1 MAIIEPAA
9 HHEENLMS
17 LRSKLLYSAL
27 FAASTVAAPAAWA
40 QVQEPTPPAEE
51 YPSPAQE
58 ATPSQSEAMPS
69 QSADSPSSSTA
80 ATTPI
85 DDRKIEQFAD
95 AYVAV
100 QTIQEK
106 AASDLQ
112 TAKDAASADKVKA
125 DAESDMIA
133 AVEKSGLKVDE
144 FNQIVETMT
153 ANADVRERVAAKLQE
168 RQGGG

>member
-1 MAIIEPAA
+1 
-9 HHEENLMS
+9 MS
-17 LRSKLLYSAL
+17 LRSNLVYTAL
-27 FAASTVAAPAAWA
+27 FAASAVGAPAAWA
-40 QVQEPTPPAEE
+40 QVQEPAPPAQE
-51 YPSPAQE
+51 YPSPASPAETPPTNE
-58 ATPSQSEAMPS
+58 APAPN
-69 QSADSPSSSTA
+69 SAASAQISDQ
-80 ATTPI
+80 
-85 DDRKIEQFAD
+85 KIEQFAD

-106 AASDLQ
+106 AANDLQ
-112 TAKDAASADKVKA
+112 TAKEPAQADQVKA
-125 DAESDMIA
+125 KAESDMIA

>member
-1 MAIIEPAA
+1 
-9 HHEENLMS
+9 MS
-17 LRSKLLYSAL
+17 LRSNLLYTAL
-27 FAASTVAAPAAWA
+27 LAASAAAAPAAWA
-40 QVQEPTPPAEE
+40 QVQEPAPPAQE
-51 YPSPAQE
+51 YPSPATESQMPPAADAPPVSE
-58 ATPSQSEAMPS
+58 TPESNA
-69 QSADSPSSSTA
+69 AAST
-80 ATTPI
+80 TI
-85 DDRKIEQFAD
+85 SDQKIEQFAD

-112 TAKDAASADKVKA
+112 TAKEPAQADQVKA
-125 DAESDMIA
+125 KAESDMIA
-133 AVEKSGLKVDE
+133 AVEKSGLNVDE

>member
-1 MAIIEPAA
+1 
-9 HHEENLMS
+9 MS
-17 LRSKLLYSAL
+17 LRSKILYSAL
-27 FAASTVAAPAAWA
+27 LAASTAAASAAWA
-40 QVQEPTPPAEE
+40 QVQEPAPPAQE

-58 ATPSQSEAMPS
+58 APPVSDTP
-69 QSADSPSSSTA
+69 DSSTA
-80 ATTPI
+80 ASANI
-85 DDRKIEQFAD
+85 SDQKIEQFAD

-106 AASDLQ
+106 AATALQ
-112 TAKDAASADKVKA
+112 TAKEPAQADQVKA
-125 DAESDMIA
+125 KAESDMIA

-144 FNQIVETMT
+144 FNQIVESMT

>member
-1 MAIIEPAA
+1 
-9 HHEENLMS
+9 MS
-17 LRSKLLYSAL
+17 LRSNLVYTAL
-27 FAASTVAAPAAWA
+27 FAASAVAAPAAWA
-40 QVQEPTPPAEE
+40 QVQEPAPPAEE
-51 YPSPAQE
+51 YPSPATE
-58 ATPSQSEAMPS
+58 AQSPPMRSEAP
-69 QSADSPSSSTA
+69 QGNTA
-80 ATTPI
+80 ASAQI
-85 DDRKIEQFAD
+85 SDQKIEQFAD

-106 AASDLQ
+106 AANDLQ
-112 TAKDAASADKVKA
+112 TAKEPAQADQVKA
-125 DAESDMIA
+125 KAESDMIA

>member
-1 MAIIEPAA
+1 MK
-9 HHEENLMS
+9 
-17 LRSKLLYSAL
+17 LRSKLVYTAL
-27 FAASTVAAPAAWA
+27 FAASAVTAPAAWA
-40 QVQEPTPPAEE
+40 QVQEPAPPAQE
-51 YPSPAQE
+51 YPSPA
-58 ATPSQSEAMPS
+58 SEAQTP
-69 QSADSPSSSTA
+69 PSSEAPESSAAASTA
-80 ATTPI
+80 PI
-85 DDRKIEQFAD
+85 SDQKIEQFAD

-112 TAKDAASADKVKA
+112 TAKEPAQADQVKQK
-125 DAESDMIA
+125 AESDMIA

-144 FNQIVETMT
+144 FNHIVETMT

>member
-1 MAIIEPAA
+1 MK
-9 HHEENLMS
+9 
-17 LRSKLLYSAL
+17 LRSKLVYTAL
-27 FAASTVAAPAAWA
+27 FAASAVSAPAAWA
-40 QVQEPTPPAEE
+40 QVQEPAPPAQE
-51 YPSPAQE
+51 YPSPA
-58 ATPSQSEAMPS
+58 SEAQTPPAS
-69 QSADSPSSSTA
+69 EAPETSSTA
-80 ATTPI
+80 AAAI
-85 DDRKIEQFAD
+85 SDQKIEQFAD

-112 TAKDAASADKVKA
+112 TAKAPAQADQVKA
-125 DAESDMIA
+125 KAESDMIA

>member
-1 MAIIEPAA
+1 M
-9 HHEENLMS
+9 N
-17 LRSKLLYSAL
+17 LRSHILYTAL
-27 FAASTVAAPAAWA
+27 FAASAVAAPAAWA
-40 QVQEPTPPAEE
+40 QVQEPAPPAQE
-51 YPSPAQE
+51 YPSPA
-58 ATPSQSEAMPS
+58 SEAQTPPMNEAPAAK
-69 QSADSPSSSTA
+69 SAAS
-80 ATTPI
+80 TPI
-85 DDRKIEQFAD
+85 SDQKIEQFAD

-106 AASDLQ
+106 AANDLQ
-112 TAKDAASADKVKA
+112 TAKEPAQADQVKA
-125 DAESDMIA
+125 KAESDMIA

>member
-1 MAIIEPAA
+1 MPQD
-9 HHEENLMS
+9 EEILMS
-17 LRSKLLYSAL
+17 LRSNLLYTAL
-27 FAASTVAAPAAWA
+27 FAASAVAAPAAWA
-40 QVQEPTPPAEE
+40 QVQEPAPPAQE
-51 YPSPAQE
+51 YPSPAAE
-58 ATPSQSEAMPS
+58 AQTPPASEAPE
-69 QSADSPSSSTA
+69 SSS
-80 ATTPI
+80 ATTAQI
-85 DDRKIEQFAD
+85 SDQKIEQFAD

-106 AASDLQ
+106 AANDLQ
-112 TAKDAASADKVKA
+112 TAKEPAQADQVKA
-125 DAESDMIA
+125 KAESDMIA

>member
-1 MAIIEPAA
+1 M
-9 HHEENLMS
+9 
-17 LRSKLLYSAL
+17 
-27 FAASTVAAPAAWA
+27 FAASAIAAPATWA
-40 QVQEPTPPAEE
+40 QVQEPAPPAEE
-51 YPSPAQE
+51 YPSPAQQ
-58 ATPSQSEAMPS
+58 ATPSQSTE
-69 QSADSPSSSTA
+69 SPASSSA
-80 ATTPI
+80 ATMPI
-85 DDRKIEQFAD
+85 DDQKIEQFAD

-106 AASDLQ
+106 AATELQ
-112 TAKDAASADKVKA
+112 TAKDPASADKVKA
-125 DAESDMIA
+125 NAETDMIA

>member
-1 MAIIEPAA
+1 MK
-9 HHEENLMS
+9 
-17 LRSKLLYSAL
+17 LRSELVYTAL
-27 FAASTVAAPAAWA
+27 FAASAVAAPAAGA
-40 QVQEPTPPAEE
+40 QVQEPAPPAQE
-51 YPSPAQE
+51 YPSPA
-58 ATPSQSEAMPS
+58 SEAQTPPVS
-69 QSADSPSSSTA
+69 EAPETSSTA
-80 ATTPI
+80 TAAI
-85 DDRKIEQFAD
+85 SDQKIEQFAD

-112 TAKDAASADKVKA
+112 TAKEPAQADQVKA
-125 DAESDMIA
+125 KAETDMIA